1 MCSTEKTLRTPISVL
16 RSQPRCTHATLRVGF
31 SPVAAGKPASW
42 YLSPLFRGR
51 RTFTLDLHD
60 AAFDPVFHYATQ
72 TSPDRPIQDTVR
84 ELLLQAV
91 ALDAENGAVRAA
103 RLQAYR
109 ETRRELNSR
118 LGSAIREIA
127 NALEIQVD
135 APTVSVGNFLTPE
148 VESPAV
154 DQSNSLWD

>member
-1 MCSTEKTLRTPISVL
+1 L
-16 RSQPRCTHATLRVGF
+16 G
-31 SPVAAGKPASW
+31 VAAGKPASW

-51 RTFTLDLHD
+51 RTFNLDLND
-60 AAFDPVFHYATQ
+60 AAFDPVFQYATQ

-84 ELLLQAV
+84 ELLLQA
-91 ALDAENGAVRAA
+91 AAFDAENGAVRAA

-109 ETRRELNSR
+109 ETRREMNSR
-118 LGSAIREIA
+118 LGAALREIA
-127 NALEIQVD
+127 SALEIAVD
-135 APTVSVGNFLTPE
+135 APSIQVGNSLTLE